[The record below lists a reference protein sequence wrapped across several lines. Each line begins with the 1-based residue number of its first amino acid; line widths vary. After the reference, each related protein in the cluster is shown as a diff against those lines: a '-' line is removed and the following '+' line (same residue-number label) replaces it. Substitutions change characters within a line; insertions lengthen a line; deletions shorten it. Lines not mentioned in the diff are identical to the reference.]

1 MMANSQKTFGLNIL
15 IFQPCIQNT
24 IYKANIMDINQE
36 IISLSNTKFSQ
47 PTLLELY
54 GRQYGELPKR
64 YWERKG

>member
-1 MMANSQKTFGLNIL
+1 
-15 IFQPCIQNT
+15 
-24 IYKANIMDINQE
+24 MDINQE
-36 IISLSNTKFSQ
+36 IISLSNAKFSQ